1 MSSKKSVPEVSNKRT
16 TEIRVPRL
24 KPSFQIDKFTQNK
37 RFFTLKIVNGCSD
50 MHDAILSQLKELKA
64 IFLWKIFP
72 YHRNFSP
79 KLIKVPVLLLDT
91 LEYVFGTFWKEG
103 TFI

>member
-1 MSSKKSVPEVSNKRT
+1 M
-16 TEIRVPRL
+16 EIRVPRL

-50 MHDAILSQLKELKA
+50 MHDIPILSHLNEFKA
-64 IFLWKIFP
+64 IFLWKIFL

-79 KLIKVPVLLLDT
+79 KLIKVPVLLFDT
-91 LEYVFGTFWKEG
+91 LE
-103 TFI
+103 